1 MGASLNVRIR
11 PDLKIVRQQ
20 GTLEPRFVVKDPVTL
35 RYFYF
40 GEHEMFILRRLD
52 GQMSVAEIQ
61 DAYQEEYA
69 PLKIRPVEIT
79 SFCHSL
85 HARGLA
91 IAGVTGQS
99 KQLLERA
106 EQQRLWRWS
115 TAPLSVLSIRLPG
128 VDPDRALDAIAPYF
142 AWLFHRTTVMTVL
155 VIASALMLMG
165 LLHVEEILQRMPT
178 VQSLFQGENLLW
190 MALALA
196 MVKIL
201 HELGH
206 ALACKHF
213 GGECHQIG
221 VMLLAFVPCMYCD
234 VSDAWLLPDRKR
246 RMFVS
251 AAGMY
256 VELIVASFCAVLWYF
271 SEPGIVQSIC
281 FSVMLVASVSTL
293 LVNGNPLMRY
303 DGYYI
308 FADWVDVPNLSQQAS
323 EAIQRPLVRF
333 FTRQE
338 LNEAPL
344 DANPRFLRTY
354 GIAALVYRTMVIGF
368 LVWFVYKMLKANDL
382 APLGDT
388 VVVLVV
394 AGLLFQPAIGL
405 FRWWN
410 RPMAMREIRGK
421 RLAIAA
427 VVISALLLGASQIRW
442 AARVQS
448 PVLAQLADSQRI
460 YVPVEGR
467 IESTVAAGDHV
478 IAGETLAQLVND
490 DIQLRRVELTGDLN
504 EQRQHVENLHRQVN
518 NDRTVAA
525 QIPAAE
531 AVLAD
536 LQRQLDVVS
545 RDAERLTIKAPSDGV
560 VLPPPLRVEAGQSQR
575 QLPTWKGTPL
585 EEKNRGALMQRGD
598 LLAIVAES
606 DRIEAQLLIHQRD
619 VDLVNVGDNVELLF
633 DGLTGAA
640 VRGRIVEISR
650 DEIVDAPRNL
660 AQGAELPVEE
670 GEAGEMSLVERS
682 YQATVELESVPTKLL
697 PGTRGKAVVLGR
709 SLSLGQ
715 RISRWISGNFRFEL

>member
-1 MGASLNVRIR
+1 MAVSLKVRIR
-11 PDLKIVRQQ
+11 PDLKIARQQ

-40 GEHEMFILRRLD
+40 GEHEMFIMRRLD

-69 PLKIRPVEIT
+69 PLKIRPVEIHT
-79 SFCHSL
+79 FCHSL
-85 HARGLA
+85 HSRGLA
-91 IAGVTGQS
+91 IAGVAGQT

-106 EQQRLWRWS
+106 ERDRLWRWS

-128 VDPDRALDAIAPYF
+128 VDPDRSLDAVAPYF
-142 AWLFHRTTVMTVL
+142 AWLFQKTTVIAVL
-155 VIASALMLMG
+155 TIASVLGLLG
-165 LLHVEEILQRMPT
+165 LLHVEEIFRRLPT
-178 VQSLFQGENLLW
+178 MQSLFQGENLLW
-190 MALALA
+190 MAIALGL
-196 MVKIL
+196 VKIL

-206 ALACKHF
+206 ALACKRF

-221 VMLLAFVPCMYCD
+221 VMLLAFVPCLYCD
-234 VSDAWLLPDRKR
+234 VSDAWLLPDRNR

-256 VELIVASFCAVLWYF
+256 VELIVASLCAVLWYF
-271 SEPGIVQSIC
+271 SEPGVVQSIC

-293 LVNGNPLMRY
+293 VVNGNPLMRY

-323 EAIQRPLVRF
+323 EAIRRPLLRF
-333 FTRQE
+333 FTRRDLDE
-338 LNEAPL
+338 MPF
-344 DANPRFLRTY
+344 DANPRFLQAY
-354 GIAALVYRTMVIGF
+354 GIAALVYRTMVIGV

-382 APLGDT
+382 TPLGDL
-388 VVVLVV
+388 VVVLVI
-394 AGLLFQPAIGL
+394 AGLLFQPAIRF

-410 RPMAMREIRGK
+410 RPMAMREVRGK

-427 VVISALLLGASQIRW
+427 VVGAFVLLGLAQIRW
-442 AARVQS
+442 AARVQT
-448 PVLAQLADSQRI
+448 PVLAQLAESQMI

-467 IESTVAAGDHV
+467 IESTVAAGQHV
-478 IAGETLAQLVND
+478 VAGETLAKLVND
-490 DIQLRRVELTGDLN
+490 DLDLRRVELTGDVS
-504 EQRQHVENLHRQVN
+504 EQRQHVENLRRQLN
-518 NDRTVAA
+518 NDRSVAA

-545 RDAERLTIKAPSDGV
+545 RDAERLTIKSPSDGV
-560 VLPPPLRVEAGQSQR
+560 VMPPPLRVEEGQSQR
-575 QLPTWKGTPL
+575 QLPSWTGTPL
-585 EEKNRGALMQRGD
+585 QQQNRGALLQRGD

-606 DRIEAQLLIHQRD
+606 NQMEAQLLIHQRD
-619 VDLVNVGDNVELLF
+619 VDLVNVGDEVKLLF
-633 DGLTGAA
+633 DGLTGSTIQ
-640 VRGRIVEISR
+640 GKIVEISR
-650 DEIVDAPRNL
+650 DEVIAAPRNL
-660 AQGAELPVEE
+660 AQDAQLPVEE

-682 YQATVELESVPTKLL
+682 YQATVQLDSVPIKLL